1 MTQPFADKSA
11 LVTGAGSGMGA
22 ATAILLAERG
32 AAVTLVGRRRTK
44 LDEVA
49 DEIRRAGGRPL
60 VHEGDVSDPEDVRRA
75 VEHTVAEFGG
85 LDLAVN
91 NAAIA
96 GSTGT
101 RIADIGIEEFQRTV
115 AIDFASIFYGM
126 KYEIAAM
133 LQSGRGG
140 AIVNVSSVFADRGL
154 HGDYSGSKHGIRGLT
169 RSAAKDYG
177 EQGIRVVELQPG
189 VIDTEMTAADPEGT
203 AAVAA
208 TGIPLRRTGSGREIA
223 TVVAFLLS
231 DDGGPCPG
239 RGAMWQTR
247 DLLLYPPTCS
257 FTGSW
262 LCYWR

>member
-1 MTQPFADKSA
+1 VTQAFADKSA

-22 ATAILLAERG
+22 ATAILLAQRG
-32 AAVTLVGRRRTK
+32 AAVTLVGRRKVK
-44 LDEVA
+44 LYEVA
-49 DEIRRAGGRPL
+49 AEISRSGGRAL
-60 VHEGDVSDPEDVRRA
+60 VYDGDVSDPEDVRLA
-75 VEHTVAEFGG
+75 VERTVAEFGG

-91 NAAIA
+91 NAGIA

-101 RIADIGIEEFQRTV
+101 RLADIPVADFRRTV

-133 LQSGRGG
+133 LRTGRGG

-177 EQGIRVVELQPG
+177 ERGIRVVELQPG
-189 VIDTEMTAADPEGT
+189 VIDTEMTAADPDGT

-208 TGIPLRRTGSGREIA
+208 TGIPLRRTGTSKEIA

-231 DDGGPCPG
+231 DEASYVTGAHIAVDGGFL
-239 RGAMWQTR
+239 A
-247 DLLLYPPTCS
+247 
-257 FTGSW
+257 
-262 LCYWR
+262 

>member
-101 RIADIGIEEFQRTV
+101 RIADIGIEAFQRTV

-231 DDGGPCPG
+231 DEASYITGTHIAVDGGFL
-239 RGAMWQTR
+239 A
-247 DLLLYPPTCS
+247 
-257 FTGSW
+257 
-262 LCYWR
+262 

>member
-1 MTQPFADKSA
+1 MTRPFADKSA

-32 AAVTLVGRRRTK
+32 AAVTLVGRRKAK

-49 DEIRRAGGRPL
+49 AEIRRSGGRPL
-60 VHEGDVSDPEDVRRA
+60 VHDADVSDPEDVRLA
-75 VEHTVAEFGG
+75 VERTLAEFGG

-91 NAAIA
+91 NAGIA
-96 GSTGT
+96 GSAGT
-101 RIADIGIEEFQRTV
+101 RLADIPVADFRRTV

-133 LQSGRGG
+133 LQTGHGG

-189 VIDTEMTAADPEGT
+189 VIDTEMTAADPDST

-208 TGIPLRRTGSGREIA
+208 TGIPLRRTGTSHEIA

-231 DDGGPCPG
+231 AEASYVTGAHIAVDGGFL
-239 RGAMWQTR
+239 A
-247 DLLLYPPTCS
+247 
-257 FTGSW
+257 
-262 LCYWR
+262 

>member
-1 MTQPFADKSA
+1 MIMIQPFAGQAA

-22 ATAILLAERG
+22 ATAVLLA
-32 AAVTLVGRRRTK
+32 
-44 LDEVA
+44 
-49 DEIRRAGGRPL
+49 
-60 VHEGDVSDPEDVRRA
+60 VSEPEDMRRA
-75 VEHTVAEFGG
+75 VQHTVAKFGS

-91 NAAIA
+91 NAGIA
-96 GSTGT
+96 GSAGT
-101 RIADIGIEEFQRTV
+101 LLADIAIEEFRRTV
-115 AIDFASIFYGM
+115 AIDFDSIFYAM

-133 LQSGRGG
+133 LETRRGG

-177 EQGIRVVELQPG
+177 TRGIRVVELQPG

-231 DDGGPCPG
+231 DEASYITGAHIAVDGGFL
-239 RGAMWQTR
+239 A
-247 DLLLYPPTCS
+247 
-257 FTGSW
+257 
-262 LCYWR
+262 